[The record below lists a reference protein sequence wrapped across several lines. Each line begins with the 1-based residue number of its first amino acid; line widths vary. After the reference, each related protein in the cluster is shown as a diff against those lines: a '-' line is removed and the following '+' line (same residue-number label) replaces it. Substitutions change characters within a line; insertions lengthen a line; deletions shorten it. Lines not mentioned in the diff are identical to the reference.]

1 MTRRRNRFGFAGRL
15 EAFTSD
21 RDLLGRA
28 VASVCERHPELAAVG
43 RSEWFGWELDDHRPP
58 RYAAVGCDHRGFVV
72 DAVSGHILW
81 AGEIAGEAEL
91 PRSLAAIAR

>member
-1 MTRRRNRFGFAGRL
+1 MIRRRNSLGLRGRL
-15 EAFTSD
+15 EALTSD

-28 VASVCERHPELAAVG
+28 VASVCERHPELAAVE
-43 RSEWFGWELDDHRPP
+43 RSGWFGWELDDHRPP

-81 AGEIAGEAEL
+81 AGEIAGEADL

>member
-1 MTRRRNRFGFAGRL
+1 MVR
-15 EAFTSD
+15 
-21 RDLLGRA
+21 
-28 VASVCERHPELAAVG
+28 V
-43 RSEWFGWELDDHRPP
+43 ELDDHRPP

-81 AGEIAGEAEL
+81 AGEIAGEADL